1 MRVAVDVTPLV
12 GPRTGVGRFVASLL
26 PALDARADVEVAPYV
41 LSRRAASLPD
51 AAARVLVPAGVALR
65 VWGRRG
71 PTLTQLLPHADVI
84 HGTNQIAPPTAHTVI
99 TVHDCSFVTMRE
111 LCSPTVVAFGP
122 VVRRV
127 AASGGWIHTP
137 SEHVAVQ
144 ARALFETDRVIAV
157 PHGPPPSSSL
167 APQPRTR
174 TILAVGTLE
183 PRKNVTRLVHA
194 FRAVAAGDPEVML
207 VIAGSDGTDGA
218 HVRAAIGA
226 LDDKARRR
234 VRVTGWI
241 GDAER
246 DQLLATASVLAYPSL
261 DEGFGLPMLEAW
273 QHEVPVVAAR
283 AGALPEVA
291 GDAAVLVDPLD
302 VDALAGALR
311 RALDDED
318 ERARLVARG
327 RIRLA
332 SYSWRAT
339 ADGLTAI
346 YRRAMEDVPW

>member
-207 VIAGSDGTDGA
+207 VIAGADGTDGA